1 MPVRPTLRCLTDDL
15 GLKIP
20 TIDDLLDEFD
30 HPLLRKANQ
39 QFAEP
44 SSSRERISS
53 IDAAVL
59 FKVKAQRWR
68 GAVWIAATGRP
79 WMVAAGW
86 REEGSQDDFY
96 EALGHAARSA
106 RARYNAEHTPS
117 LITDTDVTQWLP
129 SDADQD
135 RFAAEG
141 VVRLIRELDTTVRR
155 LIRASLLDGHEH
167 TTQVAKASLGIL
179 VRADSDH
186 ETYVALRIH
195 GSVPKNMLIVILD
208 LVPGCDRHGWCPEL
222 AMPHRALAPGEQ
234 LWSNLLSDPRPR
246 WFTRYDSGI
255 QDSW

>member
-1 MPVRPTLRCLTDDL
+1 MSVRPTLRCLTDDL

-20 TIDDLLDEFD
+20 PIDDPLDELD
-30 HPLLRKANQ
+30 HPVLRKANQ
-39 QFAEP
+39 QFAEL
-44 SSSRERISS
+44 SRSRERISS

-68 GAVWIAATGRP
+68 GAVWIDTTGRS

-86 REEGSQDDFY
+86 REAGSQNDFY

-106 RARYNAEHTPS
+106 RARYNAEHIPPLT
-117 LITDTDVTQWLP
+117 TDTDLTPWLP

-141 VVRLIRELDTTVRR
+141 AIRLIRELDTAVRR

-167 TTQVAKASLGIL
+167 TARVTKAVLGVL

-186 ETYVALRIH
+186 ETYVALRIL
-195 GSVPKNMLIVILD
+195 GPVPKNLLIVILE
-208 LVPGCDRHGWCPEL
+208 VVVH
-222 AMPHRALAPGEQ
+222 
-234 LWSNLLSDPRPR
+234 
-246 WFTRYDSGI
+246 
-255 QDSW
+255 

>member
-20 TIDDLLDEFD
+20 TVDDPLDEFD

-59 FKVKAQRWR
+59 FKVTAQRWR
-68 GAVWIAATGRP
+68 GAVWIDATGRP

-141 VVRLIRELDTTVRR
+141 AVRLIRELDTTVRR

-167 TTQVAKASLGIL
+167 TAQVAKASLGVL

-208 LVPGCDRHGWCPEL
+208 LVPGCDRHGWLPEL

-234 LWSNLLSDPRPR
+234 LWSNLMDPVVASQLI
-246 WFTRYDSGI
+246 DGVG
-255 QDSW
+255 

>member
-1 MPVRPTLRCLTDDL
+1 MPVRPTVRCLTDDL

-20 TIDDLLDEFD
+20 TIDDPLDEFD

-68 GAVWIAATGRP
+68 GAVWIDATGRP

-106 RARYNAEHTPS
+106 RARIQRGTYP
-117 LITDTDVTQWLP
+117 V
-129 SDADQD
+129 AD
-135 RFAAEG
+135 
-141 VVRLIRELDTTVRR
+141 
-155 LIRASLLDGHEH
+155 H
-167 TTQVAKASLGIL
+167 
-179 VRADSDH
+179 
-186 ETYVALRIH
+186 
-195 GSVPKNMLIVILD
+195 
-208 LVPGCDRHGWCPEL
+208 RHGRDPVAAQRCGSGSLRGRGSCP
-222 AMPHRALAPGEQ
+222 A
-234 LWSNLLSDPRPR
+234 DPR
-246 WFTRYDSGI
+246 T
-255 QDSW
+255 